1 MLPSSSDG
9 LFMSAIALP
18 HGFSIHY
25 DITDGYMLHTVESMP
40 FAVSAVGMDTTQYLV
55 TDQLSKFKG
64 VNFEAG
70 ILLDTSCAPLDLPD
84 NVISLVVEH
93 GEAFTARLVGLIT
106 ALSEG
111 HQQTMLSLQRSS
123 SRKLNDVVI
132 GIEETIV
139 WTDQEFAI
147 ITATRGAVELF
158 NEQVHRLIGRNFL
171 TLVNSDEDDTETMLA
186 KRATINTPEKIE
198 IQGKRNGGQ
207 KYWLKVGIRAVSGKR
222 YQLNLIDITSQ
233 KAADR
238 RFIQLSN
245 YDPMTGLANRGLL
258 FEFLQHAMARSKRS
272 NSSVALILLDLD
284 HFDQVSDETGVQLGV
299 QLGDGLIT
307 SAAERIKQL
316 LNDQD
321 MLARWGGD
329 ELAIVLEDIESP
341 EIASR
346 LAQRIIAIMS
356 NPFVM
361 DDKDHYISPSI
372 GIAIYPAADETI
384 NGLIQAADTAMFE
397 AKKFEGRN
405 TYRFYAVKL
414 QEEEEER
421 AQIEKMLRRALD
433 NGEFSLVYQPK
444 VSVKAEKVIGFE
456 ALLRWQHPD
465 WDNISP
471 GVYIPIAEECGLISQ
486 IGDWVLRQACTQMA
500 TWQAKYPQMADC
512 TIAVNVSAKQLTD
525 TFFASRVASILA
537 DAKLSSTKLE
547 IELTESSVMEDPE
560 QGIRILERLHEL
572 GVKISIDDFGTG
584 YSSLSYLRKLPI
596 DCVKIDRS
604 FVLGIGNDLS
614 SESIIHA
621 ILVMSS
627 KMGLTNVAEGI
638 ETPEQ
643 LRFFDATSCDVIQGY
658 IFSKPLT
665 ETQIDDMFGGTQRA
679 LQDRFE
685 EILIPNPLTIDC
697 ASKHPN

>member
-1 MLPSSSDG
+1 
-9 LFMSAIALP
+9 
-18 HGFSIHY
+18 
-25 DITDGYMLHTVESMP
+25 MLHTVECMP
-40 FAVSAVGMDTTQYLV
+40 FAVSAVGIDTTQYLV

-84 NVISLVVEH
+84 NVIALVVEH
-93 GEAFTARLVGLIT
+93 GKAFTARLIGLIT

-123 SRKLNDVVI
+123 SRKLDDVVM

-158 NEQVHRLIGRNFL
+158 NEQVHNLIGRNFL
-171 TLVNSDEDDTETMLA
+171 TLVNSEEEDTETMLA

-198 IQGKRNGGQ
+198 VQGKRNGGQ
-207 KYWLKVGIRAVSGKR
+207 KFWLKVGIRAVSGER

-233 KAADR
+233 KAADK

-272 NSSVALILLDLD
+272 NSSVALLLLDLD
-284 HFDQVSDETGVQLGV
+284 HFNQVSDETGV

-372 GIAIYPAADETI
+372 GIAIYPAADKTI

-414 QEEEEER
+414 QEEEDER
-421 AQIEKMLRRALD
+421 AQIEQMLRRALD

-500 TWQAKYPQMADC
+500 TWQAKYPQMVDC
-512 TIAVNVSAKQLTD
+512 TIAVNVSARQLTD
-525 TFFASRVASILA
+525 TFFASRVASILV
-537 DAKLSSTKLE
+537 DAKLPRTKLE

-560 QGIRILERLHEL
+560 QGILILEKLHEL

-604 FVLGIGNDLS
+604 FVLGIGNDQS

-643 LRFFDATSCDVIQGY
+643 LRFFDETSCDVIQGY

-665 ETQIDDMFGGTQRA
+665 ETQVDEMFGGTQPA
-679 LQDRFE
+679 LEGRIE
-685 EILIPNPLTIDC
+685 EVLVSSTLTIDS
-697 ASKHPN
+697 ANSKHLN

>member
-1 MLPSSSDG
+1 
-9 LFMSAIALP
+9 MSAIALP

-25 DITDGYMLHTVESMP
+25 DITDSYMRDAMQSVP
-40 FAVSAVGMDTTQYLV
+40 FAVSVVGIDDTQFLV
-55 TDQLSKFKG
+55 ADQLSKFEG
-64 VNFEAG
+64 INFDAG

-106 ALSEG
+106 ALNEG
-111 HQQTMLSLQRSS
+111 HKQTILNLQRSS
-123 SRKLNDVVI
+123 FRKLDDVVM

-139 WTDQEFAI
+139 WTDQQFAI
-147 ITATRGAVELF
+147 ISATRGALDLF
-158 NEQVHRLIGRNFL
+158 SEPVHKLVGRNFL
-171 TLVNSDEDDTETMLA
+171 TVMNCDEDDTDTMLA
-186 KRATINTPEKIE
+186 KRAAINTPEKVE
-198 IQGKRNGGQ
+198 IQGKRVDGQ
-207 KYWLKVGIRAVSGKR
+207 KCWLRVGIRAVSGKR

-233 KAADR
+233 KAADK

-272 NSSVALILLDLD
+272 NSSVALLLLDLA
-284 HFDQVSDETGVQLGV
+284 HFNQVSDETGV

-316 LNDQD
+316 LRDQD

-341 EIASR
+341 EVASR
-346 LAQRIIAIMS
+346 LAQRIISIMS

-361 DDKDHYISPSI
+361 DDKDHYVSPSI
-372 GIAIYPAADETI
+372 GIAVYPEADETI

-397 AKKFEGRN
+397 AKKFEGHN

-433 NGEFSLVYQPK
+433 NGEFSLMYQPK

-456 ALLRWQHPD
+456 ALLRWQHPE

-471 GVYIPIAEECGLISQ
+471 GIYIPIAEECGLISQ
-486 IGDWVLRQACTQMA
+486 IGDWVLRQACTKMA
-500 TWQAKYPQMADC
+500 SWQAKYPQMADC

-537 DAKLSSTKLE
+537 DAKLPRTKLE

-560 QGIRILERLHEL
+560 EGIRILQKLHEL

-584 YSSLSYLRKLPI
+584 HSSLSYLRKLPI

-604 FVLGIGNDLS
+604 FVLGIGNDQS

-643 LRFFDATSCDVIQGY
+643 LRFFDDTPCDIIQGY

-665 ETQIDDMFGGTQRA
+665 EMEVDALFGGPQPA
-679 LQDRFE
+679 LRERFE
-685 EILIPNPLTIDC
+685 EVLLPRNPLNI
-697 ASKHPN
+697 ASPSIKHLN

>member
-1 MLPSSSDG
+1 
-9 LFMSAIALP
+9 MSAIALP

-25 DITDGYMLHTVESMP
+25 DITDGYMLHTVECMP
-40 FAVSAVGMDTTQYLV
+40 FAVSAVGIDTTQYLV

-84 NVISLVVEH
+84 NVIALVVEH
-93 GEAFTARLVGLIT
+93 GKAFTARLIGLIT

-123 SRKLNDVVI
+123 TRKLDDVVM

-158 NEQVHRLIGRNFL
+158 NEQVHKLIGRNFL
-171 TLVNSDEDDTETMLA
+171 TLVNSEEDDTETMLA
-186 KRATINTPEKIE
+186 KRARINTPEKIE
-198 IQGKRNGGQ
+198 IQGKRSDGQ
-207 KYWLKVGIRAVSGKR
+207 KCWLKVGIRAVSGKR

-233 KAADR
+233 KAADK

-272 NSSVALILLDLD
+272 NSSVALLLLDLD
-284 HFDQVSDETGVQLGV
+284 HFNQVSDETGV

-372 GIAIYPAADETI
+372 GIAVYPEADETI

-397 AKKFEGRN
+397 AKKLEGRN

-465 WDNISP
+465 WDNVSP

-500 TWQAKYPQMADC
+500 IWQAKYPQMADC

-537 DAKLSSTKLE
+537 DAKLPRTKLE

-560 QGIRILERLHEL
+560 QGILILEKLHEL

-604 FVLGIGNDLS
+604 FVLGIGNDKS

-643 LRFFDATSCDVIQGY
+643 LRFFDDTHCDIIQGY

-665 ETQIDDMFGGTQRA
+665 ETQIDGMFGGTEPA

-685 EILIPNPLTIDC
+685 DVLIPSPLTIDN
-697 ASKHPN
+697 AKSKHMN